1 VSLPTAIE
9 RTPDLDRWISFAEDG
24 SITVMTGKAEIGQG
38 ITTAIAMIAAEELS
52 VHFDRVRVQTADTN
66 LTPNEY
72 VTAGSMSIE
81 DSGSAVRV
89 AAAAARAVLLSL
101 AAESLRVPL
110 GSLSVEDGIITSVE
124 TNEQTDYW
132 SLLDGGKFD
141 IQIQSPPVLKHP
153 HDYQIVGRK
162 HARLDIP
169 DKVRGNV
176 AFVHDMELPHMLY
189 GRLVKP
195 PTQNATLLEAPE
207 TLEDIDARIVRNGS
221 FLGVIAP
228 REELAA
234 KAAERLAALAR
245 WETVPLDPLPDGVP
259 EYLRNNVTHSLPVVD
274 GTPINEEPADSLP
287 ATDSGIEATIS
298 LSATY
303 YRPFQMHG
311 ALGPSAAIAQ
321 YMNGLL
327 TVYSHSQGVELL
339 KAALADVLDLQAD
352 QVHVIHAE
360 GSGCYGHNGAD
371 DVALDAALLAL
382 ACEPDPVKVNWS
394 RADEHAFEPYGPA
407 TVVDMG
413 AELSEEGRIL
423 SWNHESFAFSH
434 AGRPRPAPGYSNLQS
449 SWWLA
454 SPRQPVPRQPARFA
468 EVGIHR
474 NLEPIYA
481 FPNKRL
487 IKHFVASSPLRTS
500 SLRSLGAFAN
510 VFAIESFMDELAH
523 LAGEDPF
530 EFRLAHLEDRRARA
544 VLEALR
550 DRAPDP
556 EDEGA
561 GRGIALARYKNRQT
575 WCAVMVDV
583 HVSDDAGVRLD
594 RAFITADAGLV
605 IDPDGLINQLEGG
618 FIQAASWTLKESV
631 RWDADGVASTDW
643 ESYPI
648 LTFPEIPPIETY
660 LLDRRLERALG
671 AGEASTG
678 PTPAA
683 IANAI
688 FSASGI
694 RVRDIPFTPDRVRE
708 AAAAG

>member
-1 VSLPTAIE
+1 
-9 RTPDLDRWISFAEDG
+9 
-24 SITVMTGKAEIGQG
+24 MTGKAEIGQG
-38 ITTAIAMIAAEELS
+38 VTTAIAMIAADELS
-52 VHFDRVRVQTADTN
+52 VRFDRIRVQTADTN

-89 AAAAARAVLLSL
+89 AAATARAALLNM
-101 AAESLRVPL
+101 AAESLRVPR
-110 GSLSVEDGIITSVE
+110 GSLTIEDGVITSVE

-141 IQIQSPPVLKHP
+141 IEIQSPPALKHP

-162 HARLDIP
+162 HPRLDIP

-176 AFVHDMELPHMLY
+176 AFVHDMELPHMHY

-195 PTQNATLLEAPE
+195 PAQNATLLAAPE
-207 TLEDIDARIVRNGS
+207 ELEGIEARIVRDGS
-221 FLGVIAP
+221 FLGVIAA
-228 REELAA
+228 REEVAA
-234 KAAERLAALAR
+234 RAAARLSALAT
-245 WETVPLDPLPDGVP
+245 WETIPLEPLPDEIP
-259 EYLRNNVTHSLPVVD
+259 DYLRNNVTRSLPVID
-274 GTPINEEPADSLP
+274 GTPVDEAPTDSLP
-287 ATDSGIEATIS
+287 ETESGTEAEIA

-311 ALGPSAAIAQ
+311 ALGPSAAIAR

-360 GSGCYGHNGAD
+360 GPGCYGHNGAD
-371 DVALDAALLAL
+371 DVALDAALLAM
-382 ACEPDPVKVNWS
+382 ACEPDPVKVNWT
-394 RADEHAFEPYGPA
+394 RADEHVFEPYGPA

-413 AELSEEGRIL
+413 AELSADGRIL
-423 SWNHESFAFSH
+423 SWRHESFGFSH
-434 AGRPRPAPGYSNLQS
+434 AGRPRPAKGFSNLQS

-454 SPRQPVPRQPARFA
+454 SPRQPVPRQPAMFA

-500 SLRSLGAFAN
+500 SLRSLGAFTN

-523 LAGEDPF
+523 LVGRDPF
-530 EFRLAHLEDRRARA
+530 EFRLAHLEDRRART

-556 EDEGA
+556 EDETA

-583 HVSDDAGVRLD
+583 HVSDDASVSLD
-594 RAFITADAGLV
+594 RALITADAGLV

-618 FIQAASWTLKESV
+618 FIQAASWTLKEAV
-631 RWDADGVASTDW
+631 RWDADGVTSRDW

-648 LTFPEIPPIETY
+648 LTFPEVPVIETY

-683 IANAI
+683 IANAV
-688 FSASGI
+688 FAASGI
-694 RVRDIPFTPDRVRE
+694 RLRDIPFTPDRVRE
-708 AAAAG
+708 AATTS